1 MIALWSASGGV
12 GNLVSAI
19 NLAYDEERKRG
30 MVKEKLV
37 ALGLTVA
44 AIVFVLLVM
53 ALVAGI
59 PVVLAFVPA
68 EGGWRWLLEVVRW
81 VLLAVLVMVALAI
94 LYRVAPDRAPPK
106 FRWVSVGAIV
116 ATVLWLLV
124 SVGFSL
130 YVSLFANYPKL
141 RRPGRGGGADVAVDH
156 ELRGSARRGDQRRGG
171 GTDRPGHDHGTGRA
185 AGAARCGEGRLAPA
199 LGRRT
204 TGRRPF

>member
-1 MIALWSASGGV
+1 MIVLWSASGGV

-81 VLLAVLVMVALAI
+81 VLVAVLVMVALAI
-94 LYRVAPDRAPPK
+94 LYRVAPDRAPPE

-116 ATVLWLLV
+116 ATVFWLLAM
-124 SVGFSL
+124 SDSR
-130 YVSLFANYPKL
+130 STCPSSPTTPEATAPW
-141 RRPGRGGGADVAVDH
+141 PGWW
-156 ELRGSARRGDQRRGG
+156 
-171 GTDRPGHDHGTGRA
+171 
-185 AGAARCGEGRLAPA
+185 CC
-199 LGRRT
+199 
-204 TGRRPF
+204 